1 MGTGLLTTGKG
12 CPGSTEYRPE
22 DERTPDAEYK
32 AEMKRLIKLIHFVK
46 GNDIK
51 DPQTGLVM
59 TDANP
64 EKKRLARERF
74 CRLRKGEEGTEDNFE
89 TFVNLCL
96 LPLTSVSEW
105 RNVAFCRTIS
115 KSFTIS
121 DEAFAMLI
129 LENNIDDF
137 DQLVTDLFEPLPPG
151 QSERTVASL
160 PDRKNTKS
168 RYTKGDSTKRGTGRK
183 ITVEEA
189 KRRKVSNNL
198 DGLSRFQGWTAD
210 GIARFNE
217 LYEEVKKYRDTDEGR
232 AADQKVWKRYM
243 KLCNVSTGNSE
254 TESTDENE
262 DSESNLQEVS
272 YEDGVDDF
280 AGLMVM
286 L

>member
-1 MGTGLLTTGKG
+1 M
-12 CPGSTEYRPE
+12 
-22 DERTPDAEYK
+22 
-32 AEMKRLIKLIHFVK
+32 
-46 GNDIK
+46 
-51 DPQTGLVM
+51 LV
-59 TDANP
+59 
-64 EKKRLARERF
+64 
-74 CRLRKGEEGTEDNFE
+74 
-89 TFVNLCL
+89 
-96 LPLTSVSEW
+96 
-105 RNVAFCRTIS
+105 
-115 KSFTIS
+115 
-121 DEAFAMLI
+121 

-168 RYTKGDSTKRGTGRK
+168 RYTKGDSTKRGTGGK
-183 ITVEEA
+183 ITVAEA

-198 DGLSRFQGWTAD
+198 DGSSRFQGWTAD

-243 KLCNVSTGNSE
+243 KLCNVSTGNSQ